1 MRGAAGFGAGREG
14 RFGDG
19 RQTIAQ
25 PFLLPVPAVIGRRG
39 FLGLMAGAMAPRTG
53 LAQTGFVTPPDPDT
67 AARLPREPR
76 IIDLPALGRSTGT
89 PGGTIRQL
97 IAGQRDIRFMT
108 INGYARLVGYDMEL
122 NLQPDILRACDVVED
137 RIFTFHLRAGHRW
150 SDGSPLT
157 AEDFRYYWQDVLLN
171 KKLKK
176 GGLPA
181 DLLSM
186 GEGPAF
192 EVIDDLT
199 VRYSWSN
206 PIPGFL
212 PRLAAASPLVMVLP
226 AAYMKQFHADY
237 ADEASLA
244 AHVAAQRVDDWKDLH
259 TKMSRTYR
267 PENPDLPTLDPWR
280 NTTMPP
286 AEQYVFERNA
296 FFHRVDQAGQQLPYI
311 DRVLLNVSS
320 AEIIAAQ
327 TGAGQS
333 DLQVVGLDFVD
344 YTFLKAAEKRHPVKV
359 DLWQQTR
366 GSRVALIPNL
376 NCADPV
382 WRAVMQDVRVRRAL
396 SLATARHEVNM
407 VSFFGLA
414 QEAADSVLPGSAL
427 YKPEYASAW
436 AAYDPEQARA
446 LLDAAGLDKRNLAG
460 IRLLPDGRPMNIIIE
475 TTGESPVETDVLEL
489 VTDHWRE
496 VGVALFIRVS
506 QRDIFRSRALAG
518 AIIMSAWSGM
528 DNGVPTADMSP
539 AALAPTEDSQ
549 MAWPLWGAHYLSKG
563 AAGQAPDLPEALAQ
577 LARYE
582 AWQRSRTHDERRVIW
597 HEMLAA
603 HADNVFVI
611 GLVNAA
617 LQPVLHSARLRN
629 VPAKGLYGFDPT
641 AYLGVYMPDTFW
653 LDGDA
658 QA

>member
-1 MRGAAGFGAGREG
+1 MPKARVRV
-14 RFGDG
+14 
-19 RQTIAQ
+19 
-25 PFLLPVPAVIGRRG
+25 LPMIRRRG
-39 FLGLMAGAMAPRTG
+39 FLGLMAGAVAPQIG
-53 LAQTGFVTPPDPDT
+53 FAQATLTGFVTPPDADT
-67 AARLPREPR
+67 AARLPLEPR
-76 IIDLPALGRSTGT
+76 IIDLPALGRSTGKQ
-89 PGGTIRQL
+89 GGTVRQL

-108 INGYARLVGYDMEL
+108 INGYARLVGYDMNL

-137 RIFTFHLRAGHRW
+137 RIFTFHLRKGHRW

-157 AEDFRYYWQDVLLN
+157 TEDFRYYWEDVLLN

-176 GGLPA
+176 GGLSTE
-181 DLLSM
+181 LLVNDK
-186 GEGPAF
+186 GPVF
-192 EVIDDLT
+192 EVIDVHT
-199 VRYSWSN
+199 VRYSWDAPN
-206 PIPGFL
+206 PGFL
-212 PRLAAASPLVMVLP
+212 PRIAGASPLVMVLP

-244 AHVAAQRVDDWKDLH
+244 AHVEAQQVDDWKDLH

-286 AEQYVFERNA
+286 AEQYVFERNG
-296 FFHRVDQAGQQLPYI
+296 FFHRVDQAGTQLPYV

-333 DLQVVGLDFVD
+333 DLQMVGLDFTD
-344 YTFLKAAEKRHPVKV
+344 YTFLKAAEKNHPVKV
-359 DLWQQTR
+359 ALWERTQ
-366 GSRVALIPNL
+366 GSRVALVPNL

-382 WRAVMQDVRVRRAL
+382 WRGILQDVRVRRAL
-396 SLATARHEVNM
+396 SLAVGRHEVNM

-414 QEAADSVLPGSAL
+414 KEASDSVLPGSAL
-427 YKPEYASAW
+427 FKPEYASAW
-436 AAYDPEQARA
+436 ASYDPEQANI
-446 LLDAAGLDKRNLAG
+446 LLDAAGLDQRNMSG

-518 AIIMSAWSGM
+518 EIIMSAWGGM

-539 AALAPTEDSQ
+539 AGLAPTGDSQ
-549 MAWPLWGAHYLSKG
+549 LAWPLWGTHYLSHG
-563 AAGQAPDLPEALAQ
+563 EAGEAPDMPEVQAQ
-577 LARYE
+577 LDRYE
-582 AWQRSRTHDERRVIW
+582 AWLASKSSAERTAIW
-597 HEMLAA
+597 HEMLAVYS
-603 HADNVFVI
+603 DQVFSI

-617 LQPVLHSARLRN
+617 LQPILRAARLQN
-629 VPAKGLYGFDPT
+629 VPEQGLYGFEPT
-641 AYLGVYMPDTFW
+641 SYLGVYLPDTFW

-658 QA
+658 

>member
-1 MRGAAGFGAGREG
+1 M
-14 RFGDG
+14 
-19 RQTIAQ
+19 IA
-25 PFLLPVPAVIGRRG
+25 RRG
-39 FLGLMAGAMAPRTG
+39 FLGLMAGALVPQAG
-53 LAQTGFVTPPDPDT
+53 LAQTFLTPPDAET
-67 AARLPREPR
+67 AARLPRDPR
-76 IIDLPALGRSTGT
+76 IIDLPSLGRSTGKA
-89 PGGTIRQL
+89 GGSIRQL
-97 IAGQRDIRFMT
+97 ISGQRDIRFMT
-108 INGYARLVGYDMEL
+108 INGYARLIGYDMNL

-150 SDGSPLT
+150 SDGSPFTT
-157 AEDFRYYWQDVLLN
+157 ADVAYYWNDVLLN

-181 DLLSM
+181 ELLAD
-186 GEGPAF
+186 GEGPVF

-199 VRYSWSN
+199 VRYTWAS

-212 PRLAAASPLVMVLP
+212 PLLAGASPLVLVLP

-244 AHVAAQRVDDWKDLH
+244 AHFEAQRVDDWKDLH

-280 NTTMPP
+280 NTTKPP
-286 AEQYVFERNA
+286 AEQFIFERND
-296 FFHRVDQAGQQLPYI
+296 FFHRVDQAGTQLPYI

-320 AEIIAAQ
+320 PDIIASQ

-333 DLQVVGLDFVD
+333 DLQMVGLDFVN

-359 DLWQQTR
+359 ALWKRTQ
-366 GSRVALIPNL
+366 GSRIALVPNL
-376 NCADPV
+376 TCADPV
-382 WRAVMQDVRVRRAL
+382 WRAVMRDVRVRRGL
-396 SLATARHEVNM
+396 SLAVARHEVNM

-414 QEAADSVLPGSAL
+414 NESADSVLPGSAL
-427 YKPEYASAW
+427 FKPEYASAW
-436 AAYDPEQARA
+436 AAYDPEQANA
-446 LLDAAGLDKRNLAG
+446 LLDQAGLAIRNITG

-475 TTGESPVETDVLEL
+475 STGESTVDTDVLQL
-489 VTDHWRE
+489 VKDHWRE
-496 VGVALFIRVS
+496 VGVALFVRVS

-518 AIIMSAWSGM
+518 SIVMSAWGGM
-528 DNGVPTADMSP
+528 DNGVPTPDMSP
-539 AALAPTEDSQ
+539 AALAPTAEDLL
-549 MAWPLWGAHYLSKG
+549 MWPLWGANYVSKG
-563 AAGQAPDLPEALAQ
+563 ESGEAPDMPEAQDQ
-577 LARYE
+577 LARFE
-582 AWQRSRTHDERRVIW
+582 AWQRSTSQQERAVIW

-603 HADNVFVI
+603 HTENVFVI

-617 LQPVLHSARLRN
+617 LQPILRSSRLQN
-629 VPAKGLYGFDPT
+629 LPDDGLYGFDPT
-641 AYLGVYMPDTFW
+641 SYLGVYMPDTFW

>member
-1 MRGAAGFGAGREG
+1 M
-14 RFGDG
+14 
-19 RQTIAQ
+19 IA
-25 PFLLPVPAVIGRRG
+25 RRG
-39 FLGLMAGAMAPRTG
+39 FLGLMAGAMAPGIG
-53 LAQTGFVTPPDPDT
+53 LSQTVAPQPGFVTPPDAAT
-67 AARLPREPR
+67 AARLPLQPR
-76 IIDLPALGRSTGT
+76 IIDLPAMGRTTGT
-89 PGGTIRQL
+89 PGGQIRQL
-97 IAGQRDIRFMT
+97 IGGQRDIRFMT
-108 INGYARLVGYDMEL
+108 INGYARLVGYDMGL
-122 NLQPDILRACDVVED
+122 NLQPDILRDCDVVED

-150 SDGSPLT
+150 SDGSPFT
-157 AEDFRYYWQDVLLN
+157 TEDFRYYWQDVLLN

-176 GGLPA
+176 GGLPE
-181 DLLSM
+181 DLLSR
-186 GEGPAF
+186 GEGPIF

-199 VRYSWSN
+199 VRYTWAH

-244 AHVAAQRVDDWKDLH
+244 AHVKEQRVDDWKDLH

-267 PENPDLPTLDPWR
+267 PENPNLPTLDPWR

-286 AEQYVFERNA
+286 AEQYIFERNT
-296 FFHRVDQAGQQLPYI
+296 FFHRADQAGTQLPYI
-311 DRVLLNVSS
+311 DRVVLNVSS

-333 DLQVVGLDFVD
+333 DLQMVGLDFTD
-344 YTFLKAAEKRHPVKV
+344 YTFLKAAEKTHPVRV
-359 DLWQQTR
+359 DLWERTQ
-366 GSRVALIPNL
+366 GSRVALVPNL
-376 NCADPV
+376 NCADLV
-382 WRAVMQDVRVRRAL
+382 WRGVMQDVRVRRAL

-414 QEAADSVLPGSAL
+414 AEASDSVLPTSPL
-427 YKPEYASAW
+427 YKLEYASAW
-436 AAYDPEQARA
+436 AAYDPEQANA
-446 LLDAAGLDKRNLAG
+446 LLDAAGLTERNLAG
-460 IRLLPDGRPMNIIIE
+460 TRLLPDGRPMNIIVE
-475 TTGESPVETDVLEL
+475 STGESPVETDVLEL

-518 AIIMSAWSGM
+518 EIIMSAWGGM

-539 AALAPTEDSQ
+539 AGLAPTGDSQ
-549 MAWPLWGAHYLSKG
+549 MQWPLWGVHYLTHG
-563 AAGQAPDLPEALAQ
+563 EAGQPPDLPEAQAQ
-577 LARYE
+577 LTRYE
-582 AWQRSRTHDERRVIW
+582 AWLASKTHDERTAVW

-611 GLVNAA
+611 GLVNAT
-617 LQPVLHSARLRN
+617 LQPMLRSARLQN
-629 VPAKGLYGFDPT
+629 MPAKGLYGFDPT
-641 AYLGVYMPDTFW
+641 SYLGVYMPDTFW

-658 QA
+658 SA

>member
-1 MRGAAGFGAGREG
+1 M
-14 RFGDG
+14 
-19 RQTIAQ
+19 IA
-25 PFLLPVPAVIGRRG
+25 RRG
-39 FLGLMAGAMAPRTG
+39 FLGLMAGAMAPRVAS
-53 LAQTGFVTPPDPDT
+53 AQTGFVTRPDAET
-67 AARLPREPR
+67 AARLPTDPR
-76 IIDLPALGRSTGT
+76 IIDLPALGRSTGRR
-89 PGGTIRQL
+89 GGSIRQL
-97 IAGQRDIRFMT
+97 ITGQRDIRFMT
-108 INGYARLVGYDMEL
+108 INGYARLIGYDMDL
-122 NLQPDILRACDVVED
+122 NLQPDILRACEVVED
-137 RIFTFHLRAGHRW
+137 RMFTFHLRAGHRW

-157 AEDFRYYWQDVLLN
+157 SEDFRYYWQDVLLN

-176 GGLPA
+176 GGLPPELLA
-181 DLLSM
+181 NDL
-186 GEGPAF
+186 GPAF
-192 EVIDDLT
+192 EVIDALT
-199 VRYSWSN
+199 VRYTWAD

-212 PRLAAASPLVMVLP
+212 PRLAGASPLVMVLP

-244 AHVAAQRVDDWKDLH
+244 ALVEQQRVDDWKDLH

-280 NTTMPP
+280 NTTLPP
-286 AEQYVFERNA
+286 AEQFVFERNP
-296 FFHRVDQAGQQLPYI
+296 FFHRVDQAGTQLPYI

-320 AEIIAAQ
+320 AEIIASQ

-333 DLQVVGLDFVD
+333 DLQMVGLDFVD

-359 DLWQQTR
+359 ALWERTQ
-366 GSRVALIPNL
+366 GSRVALVPNL

-382 WRAVMQDVRVRRAL
+382 WRAVMQDIRVRRAL
-396 SLATARHEVNM
+396 SLAVARHEVNM

-414 QEAADSVLPGSAL
+414 NEAADSVLPGSAL
-427 YKPEYASAW
+427 FKPEYAAAW
-436 AAYDPEQARA
+436 ASYDPEQANA
-446 LLDAAGLDKRNLAG
+446 LLDAAGLDKRRLG

-475 TTGESPVETDVLEL
+475 STGESTVETDVLEL
-489 VTDHWRE
+489 ITDHWRE

-518 AIIMSAWSGM
+518 DIIMSAWGGM

-539 AALAPTEDSQ
+539 AALAPTGEDLL
-549 MAWPLWGAHYLSKG
+549 AWPLWGAHYVSHG
-563 AAGQAPDLPEALAQ
+563 EAGEAPSMPEAQAQ

-582 AWQRSRTHDERRVIW
+582 AWLRSKTHAERTAIW

-603 HADNVFVI
+603 HADNVFSI
-611 GLVNAA
+611 GLVNAS
-617 LQPVLHSARLRN
+617 LQPVLWSSRLQN
-629 VPAKGLYGFDPT
+629 VPEKGLYGFDPT
-641 AYLGVYMPDTFW
+641 SYLGVYLPDTFW

>member
-1 MRGAAGFGAGREG
+1 M
-14 RFGDG
+14 
-19 RQTIAQ
+19 IA
-25 PFLLPVPAVIGRRG
+25 RRG
-39 FLGLMAGAMAPRTG
+39 FLGLMAGAMAPQIG
-53 LAQTGFVTPPDPDT
+53 FAQTIMAQPGFVTPPDADT
-67 AARLPREPR
+67 AARLPLEPR
-76 IIDLPALGRSTGT
+76 IIDLPGMGRSTGT
-89 PGGTIRQL
+89 RGGTIRQL

-108 INGYARLVGYDMEL
+108 INGYARLIGYDMNL
-122 NLQPDILRACDVVED
+122 NLQPDILRAYEVVED
-137 RIFTFHLRAGHRW
+137 RIFTFHIRKGHRW
-150 SDGSPLT
+150 SDGSPFT
-157 AEDFRYYWQDVLLN
+157 ADDFRYYWEDVLLN

-181 DLLSM
+181 ELLSM
-186 GEGPAF
+186 DKGPTF

-199 VRYSWSN
+199 VRYSWDN

-212 PRLAAASPLVMVLP
+212 PRLAGASPLVMVLP

-244 AHVAAQRVDDWKDLH
+244 AHVEGQRVDDWKDLH

-286 AEQYVFERNA
+286 AEQYVFERNG
-296 FFHRVDQAGQQLPYI
+296 FFHRVDQNGTQLPYV

-333 DLQVVGLDFVD
+333 DLQMVGLDFVD

-359 DLWQQTR
+359 DLWEQTR
-366 GSRVALIPNL
+366 GSRIALIPNL

-382 WRAVMQDVRVRRAL
+382 WRGVLRDVRVRRAL

-414 QEAADSVLPGSAL
+414 KEAADSVLPSSPL

-436 AAYDPEQARA
+436 AAYDPDQASA
-446 LLDAAGLDKRNLAG
+446 LLDAAGLDQRNLAG

-518 AIIMSAWSGM
+518 EIIMSAWSGM

-539 AALAPTEDSQ
+539 AALAPTGDDQ
-549 MAWPLWGAHYLSKG
+549 LAWPLWGANYLSHG
-563 AAGQAPDLPEALAQ
+563 EAGEPPDMPEAQAQ
-577 LARYE
+577 LDRFQ
-582 AWQRSRTHDERRVIW
+582 AWLRSTTHDERTAIW
-597 HEMLAA
+597 HDMLAA

-617 LQPVLHSARLRN
+617 LQPMLRSSRLQN
-629 VPAKGLYGFDPT
+629 VPEKGLYGFDPT
-641 AYLGVYMPDTFW
+641 SYLGVYMPDTFW
-653 LDGDA
+653 LDVDA

>member
-1 MRGAAGFGAGREG
+1 M
-14 RFGDG
+14 
-19 RQTIAQ
+19 IA
-25 PFLLPVPAVIGRRG
+25 RRG
-39 FLGLMAGAMAPRTG
+39 FLGLIAGAMAPQIG
-53 LAQTGFVTPPDPDT
+53 FSQIGFVTQPDADT
-67 AARLPREPR
+67 AARLPAEPR
-76 IIDLPALGRSTGT
+76 IIDLPAMGRSTGT

-97 IAGQRDIRFMT
+97 ISGQRDIRFMT
-108 INGYARLVGYDMEL
+108 INGYSRLIGYDMNL
-122 NLQPDILRACDVVED
+122 NLQPDILRAYEDVED
-137 RIFTFHLRAGHRW
+137 RIFTFHIRAGHRW

-157 AEDFRYYWQDVLLN
+157 SEDFRYYWQDVLLN

-176 GGLPA
+176 GGLA
-181 DLLSM
+181 AELLSM
-186 GEGPAF
+186 GRGPTF

-199 VRYSWSN
+199 VRYTWAD

-212 PRLAAASPLVMVLP
+212 PRLAGASPLVMVLP
-226 AAYMKQFHADY
+226 AAYMKQFHADH

-244 AHVAAQRVDDWKDLH
+244 EHVKAQRVDDWKDLH

-280 NTTMPP
+280 NTTQPP
-286 AEQYVFERNA
+286 AEQFVFERNA
-296 FFHRVDQAGQQLPYI
+296 FFHRVDQAGQQLPYV

-333 DLQVVGLDFVD
+333 DLQMLGLDFVD

-359 DLWQQTR
+359 NLWEQTR
-366 GSRVALIPNL
+366 GSRIALIPNL

-382 WRAVMQDVRVRRAL
+382 WRRVMQDVRVRRAL

-414 QEAADSVLPGSAL
+414 NEAADSVLPGSAL
-427 YKPEYASAW
+427 YKPEYATAW
-436 AAYDPEQARA
+436 ASYDPEQANA
-446 LLDAAGLDKRNLAG
+446 LLDAAGLDQRSLTG
-460 IRLLPDGRPMNIIIE
+460 IRLLPDGRPMNIIVE
-475 TTGESPVETDVLEL
+475 STGESPVETDVLEL

-518 AIIMSAWSGM
+518 QIVMSAWGGM
-528 DNGVPTADMSP
+528 DNGVPTAEMSP
-539 AALAPTEDSQ
+539 AALAPTSEDLLG
-549 MAWPLWGAHYLSKG
+549 WPLWGAHYVSKG
-563 AAGQAPDLPEALAQ
+563 EAGEAPDMPEAIAQ
-577 LARYE
+577 LARYK
-582 AWQRSRTHDERRVIW
+582 AWLRSTTHDERTVIW
-597 HEMLAA
+597 HEMLAI

-617 LQPVLHSARLRN
+617 LQPILRSARLQN
-629 VPAKGLYGFDPT
+629 VPEKGRYGFDPT
-641 AYLGVYMPDTFW
+641 SYLGVYMPDTFW
-653 LDGDA
+653 LDGDS